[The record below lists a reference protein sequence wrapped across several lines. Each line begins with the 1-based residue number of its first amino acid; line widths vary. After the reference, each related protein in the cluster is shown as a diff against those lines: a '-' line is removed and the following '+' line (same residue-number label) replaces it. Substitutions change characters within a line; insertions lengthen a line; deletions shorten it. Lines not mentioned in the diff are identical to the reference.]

1 MPLTPPLPGENVLA
15 HFHPSRFA
23 FLKLYLAAIALVILL
38 VVLWFVQLP
47 AMIQAYKTY
56 MLLLLVVAA
65 IIIIVAEIK
74 RQLNSY
80 TITKTTIKEHTGIL
94 NISESSMNFDKISS
108 STVKQSLLDRIV
120 HVGSIDLWSTGG
132 AETPEITIDK
142 IADVQRIKQ
151 MIDEIIQRR

>member
-23 FLKLYLAAIALVILL
+23 FLKLYVAAVVLILLL

-47 AMIQAYKTY
+47 TVIQAYKNY
-56 MLLLLVVAA
+56 LLLLLAIAA
-65 IIIIVAEIK
+65 IIILIAEVK

-80 TITKTTIKEHTGIL
+80 TITNSTIKEHSGIL
-94 NISESSMNFDKISS
+94 NISESSVNFDKISS

-120 HVGSIDLWSTGG
+120 HVGSIDLWSMGG
-132 AETPEITIDK
+132 AETAEITIDK
-142 IADVQRIKQ
+142 IPNVQRIKQ
-151 MIDEIIQRR
+151 MIDEIIQHH